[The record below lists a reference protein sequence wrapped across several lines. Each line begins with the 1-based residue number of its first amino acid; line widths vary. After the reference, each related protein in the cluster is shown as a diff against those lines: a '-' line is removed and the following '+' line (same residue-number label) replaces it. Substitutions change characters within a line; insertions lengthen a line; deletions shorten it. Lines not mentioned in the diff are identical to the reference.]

1 MGGFYRPFLFPLL
14 RIAMASKIIL
24 KKSSVASK
32 APVAGDLDFGELAIN
47 YTDGKLYFK
56 KADGNIDAFSTSSAS
71 SAGVTISESAPS
83 NPNEGALWW
92 NSATGN
98 LNVFFDDGN
107 SSQWVSASGVSEIIN
122 IEGLGSVSASESP
135 YSNEY
140 VVTGTTTDANE
151 TEIFVDGLLNSRI
164 PVAPDTVCAYSID
177 IVAKRTD
184 AIGGYAFFQLKSA
197 ASNTSSTVSNLGNVY
212 EIIVTRTDPTIAV
225 DARADDSTNSI
236 GIFVTGVAG
245 QTYTWRAVVNTVE
258 V

>member
-1 MGGFYRPFLFPLL
+1 MP
-14 RIAMASKIIL
+14 SKIIL

-32 APVAGDLDFGELAIN
+32 VPVAGDLDFGELAIN

-56 KADGNIDAFSTSSAS
+56 KADGNIDAFSKGSES
-71 SAGVTISESAPS
+71 SAGVAISESAPPS
-83 NPNEGALWW
+83 PSPGTLWW

-98 LNVFFDDGN
+98 LNIFFDDGS
-107 SSQWVSASGVSEIIN
+107 SSQWVSAAGVSEIIN
-122 IEGLGSVSASESP
+122 IEGSGSATSVSP

-151 TEIFVDGLLNSRI
+151 TEIFVNGVLNSRI

-177 IVAKRTD
+177 IVARRTN
-184 AIGGYAFFQLKSA
+184 ATGGYAFFQLKSA
-197 ASNTSSTVSNLGNVY
+197 ASNTASTVSNVGNVY
-212 EIIVTRTDPTIAV
+212 EIVVTRTDPTIAV

-236 GIFVTGVAG
+236 GIFVTGVVG
-245 QTYTWRAVVNTVE
+245 QTYTWRAVVNTIE